1 VVPPQCVPPSDP
13 VREILERYRRY
24 LATERGLVESSI
36 TANVR
41 IAEIFCRTRGTPL
54 EDLSAKEVTIYVAQF
69 CARSSMGWSKKTVTA
84 MASFLRFL
92 HIAGVTSRSLAEAL
106 PRVAG
111 HRHVVSC
118 ELTESDFARML
129 AGCDCSQDVGLRD
142 SAILT
147 ILWRLGLRR
156 SEVAGLRV
164 DDIDWRHGE
173 ITVRGKGNH
182 HELLPIP
189 IDVGEMIVRY
199 LRDGRRRIPPGCRAL
214 FVQVRAPEGPMSPA
228 GVSDVVTRV
237 SRRVGMPV
245 IGAHQLRHG
254 TATQLVRNGAS
265 WPEIAQLLRHR
276 TVAVTVSYATVD
288 ATLMRELARPWPG
301 AR

>member
-1 VVPPQCVPPSDP
+1 VPPSDP

-189 IDVGEMIVRY
+189 IDVGER
-199 LRDGRRRIPPGCRAL
+199 L
-214 FVQVRAPEGPMSPA
+214 
-228 GVSDVVTRV
+228 
-237 SRRVGMPV
+237 
-245 IGAHQLRHG
+245 
-254 TATQLVRNGAS
+254 AS
-265 WPEIAQLLRHR
+265 RHR
-276 TVAVTVSYATVD
+276 
-288 ATLMRELARPWPG
+288 
-301 AR
+301 